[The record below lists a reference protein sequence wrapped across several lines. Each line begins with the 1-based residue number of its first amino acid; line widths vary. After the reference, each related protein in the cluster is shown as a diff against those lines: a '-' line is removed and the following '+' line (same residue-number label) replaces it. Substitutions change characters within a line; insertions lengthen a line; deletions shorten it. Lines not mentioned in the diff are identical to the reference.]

1 MPDPAKKPSKAEE
14 VAKGFA
20 SVSAL
25 ARKAAEQ
32 NKKKDDEKPEP
43 PQVDTG
49 SVGGFISSAAKRL
62 KYAVYGP
69 ENKKKDE

>member
-1 MPDPAKKPSKAEE
+1 MPDPQKSSKAED

-20 SVSAL
+20 SVAAL
-25 ARKAAEQ
+25 SRKAAEA
-32 NKKKDDEKPEP
+32 NKKTADKANETPEAP
-43 PQVDTG
+43 PIDTG

-69 ENKKKDE
+69 DEKK